1 MKMRSAGF
9 ASLSIIQ
16 VIIIV
21 VVMAFSVRASNNVLQ
36 TTLPLLS
43 RYYFHYDEFDV
54 GLLIALM
61 SLSGMIAMIVNGIM
75 RGDLRRYSF
84 IIGNAVYAISFFLF
98 SFSGSLSIVAY
109 AIVSGFSYGLIF
121 PNIMT
126 AAGISE
132 DRRIR
137 ERMLAIYSLTLAIS
151 LIGGPAL
158 ESLILRYFSLEKVF
172 LLFLPMVILSTA
184 LSPFLKFPEEN
195 ITRKRPT
202 M

>member
-21 VVMAFSVRASNNVLQ
+21 VVMTFSVRASNNVLQ
-36 TTLPLLS
+36 TTIPLLS

-84 IIGNAVYAISFFLF
+84 IIGNVVYAISFFF
-98 SFSGSLSIVAY
+98 CFHFRGHY
-109 AIVSGFSYGLIF
+109 
-121 PNIMT
+121 P
-126 AAGISE
+126 
-132 DRRIR
+132 
-137 ERMLAIYSLTLAIS
+137 
-151 LIGGPAL
+151 
-158 ESLILRYFSLEKVF
+158 
-172 LLFLPMVILSTA
+172 
-184 LSPFLKFPEEN
+184 
-195 ITRKRPT
+195 
-202 M
+202 